1 MTRKLS
7 TTVAACATLA
17 LTGLA
22 AGCGSDDDDASGGG
36 SASTPKAAETTSANA
51 AKGAPILIGN
61 IGGYTGTL
69 GKTLGKGKDV
79 LQAWVD
85 DRNANGGINGHP
97 IKVFIKDDAAN
108 PATALKGV
116 KELIDDNKVV
126 AIVSDFSF
134 QESAWQKYADKKKI
148 PVIGGASTNPA
159 FLTDPN
165 FFASGTTLV
174 PMLYGVLE
182 MTKNA
187 GKKKLGVMYCA
198 ETPVCAQL
206 LPLLQGLGKVA
217 GVEVTGQKIASNAP
231 NYTAPCLALRSAG
244 ADAMWIAVASDLV
257 PRITESCHKQGYKPQ
272 NVASNSTVD
281 AAFLEKS
288 SMDGTI
294 FSGSNALYTQD
305 DVPGVQ
311 RFNKL
316 VDEKLPGLRDS
327 DQFSL
332 PLIFSF
338 AGAELFAK
346 AAEAA
351 KLTPQ
356 STSADLLKG
365 LYALKD
371 ETLDGVS
378 PPLNFVKGTPGAT
391 LCYFPQKIE
400 DGKFVA
406 ANDGSPVCPSP
417 ETAKAIGAALAG

>member
-1 MTRKLS
+1 MTRRLS
-7 TTVAACATLA
+7 RTAAVCAALAVTGFVAGCGDDEDNDATAGGTTTVA
-17 LTGLA
+17 
-22 AGCGSDDDDASGGG
+22 
-36 SASTPKAAETTSANA
+36 KTTSANA
-51 AKGAPILIGN
+51 AKGDPIKIGN

-69 GKTLGKGKDV
+69 GKSLGKGKDV
-79 LQAWVD
+79 IEAWVE

-97 IKVFIKDDAAN
+97 IEVITKDDAGN
-108 PATALKGV
+108 PGNALKAV
-116 KELIDDNKVV
+116 KELVEDEKVV

-134 QESAWQKYADKKKI
+134 QESAWEKYISQKKI
-148 PVIGGASTNPA
+148 PVIGGASTNPG
-159 FLTDPN
+159 FLTNPD

-174 PMLYGVLE
+174 PMLYGMLE
-182 MTKNA
+182 MTKGA

-206 LPLLQGLGKVA
+206 VPLLRGLGKVA
-217 GVEVTGQKIASNAP
+217 GVEVSGQKIASNAP
-231 NYTAPCLALRSAG
+231 NYTAPCLALKGDG
-244 ADAMWIAVASDLV
+244 ADALFVAATSDLV
-257 PRITESCHKQGYKPQ
+257 PRIAESCNKQGFKPL

-281 AAFLEKS
+281 AAFLDKP

-316 VDEKLPGLRDS
+316 VDEKLPGLRES

-356 STSADLLKG
+356 SKPAE
-365 LYALKD
+365 LYDSLYSLKD
-371 ETLDGVS
+371 ETLDGVA
-378 PPLNFVKGTPGAT
+378 PPLNFTKGQPGAT
-391 LCYFPQKIE
+391 LCYFPQKVE
-400 DGKFVA
+400 DGKFLP
-406 ANDGSPVCPSP
+406 ANDGSPVCPTP
-417 ETAKAIGAALAG
+417 EKAKAIGAALAG